1 MRKVLGSAVDDI
13 AVSATKSMH
22 GHLLGGTG
30 AIESVA
36 TVLAIKHR
44 LAPPTINVEKLDPE
58 VTVDVVR
65 DKPRELPQ
73 GPMVALNDSFGFGG
87 HNVVVA
93 FRSV

>member
-1 MRKVLGSAVDDI
+1 M
-13 AVSATKSMH
+13 
-22 GHLLGGTG
+22 LGGTG

-44 LAPPTINVEKLDPE
+44 LAPPTINIDELDPE

-65 DKPRELPQ
+65 DTPRELPQ
-73 GPMVALNDSFGFGG
+73 GPLAALNDSFGFGG